1 MRHHL
6 TIALRCNVSNQAS
19 NGYIG
24 VSLYCDGS
32 AAAKGCSENARA
44 TALARACGC
53 KDTRVLGDAFLSR
66 YYDNESA
73 AAEDVDDWLRKS
85 ITANEAS
92 ADSEWVRSCA
102 ALNAGK
108 NMGAYT
114 SSGSMERSLQA
125 LQGGGSSA
133 ASEGGHEDPNAKISW
148 SQTLEDLE
156 LVFLFETA
164 VTSKDVKD
172 KVSSSYD
179 SILHFTF
186 DAYISTAD

>member
-1 MRHHL
+1 
-6 TIALRCNVSNQAS
+6 
-19 NGYIG
+19 
-24 VSLYCDGS
+24 
-32 AAAKGCSENARA
+32 
-44 TALARACGC
+44 
-53 KDTRVLGDAFLSR
+53 
-66 YYDNESA
+66 
-73 AAEDVDDWLRKS
+73 
-85 ITANEAS
+85 
-92 ADSEWVRSCA
+92 
-102 ALNAGK
+102 
-108 NMGAYT
+108 
-114 SSGSMERSLQA
+114 MERSLQA